1 MKKIAVFLS
10 VLSLLAASGC
20 SNAEN
25 AAESDTSAETNFS
38 IIVEDL
44 PETTAAPTDQPTEAP
59 TTASS
64 TETETFAA
72 DTTAASETTDSAT
85 PATALTETAAPE
97 SMVQTVPTAQDTAG
111 LLGVWEYADGY
122 RFRFMEENAMEM
134 QLNYSGIISFSGEQ
148 LNYDGKCYTPVVEN
162 ENIFVKQYDGTT
174 LLHLTALK
182 RENGLSFDGRYR
194 LEDCQFYQLLTE
206 GYTDRPA
213 YEIEVEGG
221 AFRVIADGEYHASE
235 DGILELVQ
243 NGSLL
248 KLQYILQGAS
258 LTIIDETGAQDILK
272 RVG

>member
-20 SNAEN
+20 GNTEN
-25 AAESDTSAETNFS
+25 AQTDTTSEEPLFTV
-38 IIVEDL
+38 IIDDL
-44 PETTAAPTDQPTEAP
+44 PETTAAPTDQPTEVP
-59 TTASS
+59 TTAS
-64 TETETFAA
+64 TVETETTAA
-72 DTTAASETTDSAT
+72 DTTAASETTASAEVT
-85 PATALTETAAPE
+85 TALTETAAPE
-97 SMVQTVPTAQDTAG
+97 SMVQTVPAAQDTAG

-148 LNYDGKCYTPVVEN
+148 LNYDGTYYTPVVEN

-182 RENGLSFDGRYR
+182 REDGQSFDGRYR

-206 GYTDRPA
+206 GYTERPA
-213 YEIEVEGG
+213 YEIEVEGS

-235 DGILELVQ
+235 DGVLELVQ
-243 NGSLL
+243 NGNTL

-258 LTIIDETGAQDILK
+258 MTIIDETGAQDILK
-272 RVG
+272 RVE